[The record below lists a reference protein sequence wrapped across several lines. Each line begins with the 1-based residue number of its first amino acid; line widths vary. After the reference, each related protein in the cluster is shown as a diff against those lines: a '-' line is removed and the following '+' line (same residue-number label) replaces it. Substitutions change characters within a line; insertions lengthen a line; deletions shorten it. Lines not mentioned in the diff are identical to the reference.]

1 MTDIPRSPAAIR
13 RPPYMIATIALAAI
27 GVPVVSISLLRLRP
41 AGLVV
46 DRSSVWTDT
55 VRRGS
60 MLREVHGSGTLTPED
75 VRWLAAATE
84 ARVDRI
90 VIRPGAAVQADSDIV
105 ELTSPEVEQSAVEAG
120 LALRAAEAD
129 LASRTVAL
137 RSDLL
142 AQRSVAARAREEL
155 QEIRL
160 KLAADERLA
169 NAGLTSAL
177 ELQLSHARA
186 EELTSRVAIEDER
199 VTFAQKTLDAQLTA
213 LRSRLDQL
221 RSIAALRDKQRDAL
235 HVRAG
240 LAGVLQQVAVQ
251 VGQRV
256 TAGTPLAKVA
266 RPEPLRAELR
276 IAETEARDIQLGQ
289 PATIDTHNG
298 IVRGVVRRIDPAA
311 QNGTV
316 LVDIALS
323 ETLPKGARPDLGV
336 DGTIQIDRLAD
347 VLHVSRPVQSEESS
361 TMSVFRIVPGTNTAV
376 RVTARTGRGSANA
389 IEIVG
394 GLAAGDR
401 IVISDTSSWG
411 SADRVRL
418 K

>member
-1 MTDIPRSPAAIR
+1 MTSNSATARARSHSGSITEPRDISRTFACRPCGNDRVRTQRSQYRTAFVQGVGQALSLSPPAPALRLVRGRGMTDIPLYPAAIR

-169 NAGLTSAL
+169 NAGLHSAL

-221 RSIAALRDKQRDAL
+221 RSITALRDKQRDAL

-240 LAGVLQQVAVQ
+240 LDGVLQQVAVQ

-276 IAETEARDIQLGQ
+276 IAETEARDIQL
-289 PATIDTHNG
+289 
-298 IVRGVVRRIDPAA
+298 
-311 QNGTV
+311 
-316 LVDIALS
+316 
-323 ETLPKGARPDLGV
+323 
-336 DGTIQIDRLAD
+336 
-347 VLHVSRPVQSEESS
+347 
-361 TMSVFRIVPGTNTAV
+361 
-376 RVTARTGRGSANA
+376 
-389 IEIVG
+389 
-394 GLAAGDR
+394 
-401 IVISDTSSWG
+401 
-411 SADRVRL
+411 
-418 K
+418 